1 MYFLIKKT
9 VFWESKKAPSRN
21 SGSAVVNLGQRAFGL
36 KEWPKTKSQPRIHG
50 GRLAFM
56 LFKVRTQRVVGE
68 NQSVEEGMAQIV
80 TKGKL
85 KPDKNSKQ
93 KINYPDVSKPEP

>member
-1 MYFLIKKT
+1 
-9 VFWESKKAPSRN
+9 
-21 SGSAVVNLGQRAFGL
+21 
-36 KEWPKTKSQPRIHG
+36 
-50 GRLAFM
+50 M